1 MWKIK
6 NATNVFEY
14 VLKIVLRNVSQKSL
28 KRYLYE
34 ALFYLV
40 GGGGEERGW
49 REAENGICF
58 SEQLILKT
66 LFL

>member
-40 GGGGEERGW
+40 GEGGGK
-49 REAENGICF
+49 REDGEK
-58 SEQLILKT
+58 LKT
-66 LFL
+66 VYALGNSWF